1 MQHKRGRFITF
12 EGIDGAGKSTHIQW
26 LKDWLEERQISYYV
40 TREPGG
46 TALGESLRALLLNEA
61 MDIETETLLMFAARR
76 AHLEEV
82 IIPKLMAGV
91 WVISDRFTDATYA
104 YQGGG
109 RGVTWEKIAL
119 LESWIQGDLQPD
131 LTLLFDISSDISA
144 ERLKN
149 ARVPDRF
156 EQEQALFFDN
166 VRKGYAKRLKEWPSR
181 IKLIDAA
188 QKIEDIQ
195 HVLKVILTT
204 HFDEFGRGL

>member
-1 MQHKRGRFITF
+1 MQAERGRFITF
-12 EGIDGAGKSTHIQW
+12 EGIDGAGKSTHIHW
-26 LKDWLEERQISYYV
+26 LKDWLEKRQISYYI

-46 TALGESLRALLLNEA
+46 TPLGEKLRALLLNEA

-82 IIPKLMAGV
+82 IMPKLKAGV

-109 RGVTWEKIAL
+109 RGVSWEKIAL
-119 LESWIQGDLQPD
+119 LESWVQGDLQPD

-156 EQEQALFFDN
+156 EQEQTLFFDN
-166 VRKGYAKRLKEWPSR
+166 VRKGYAKRLEEWPLR
-181 IKLIDAA
+181 IKRIDATRTV
-188 QKIEDIQ
+188 EEIQ
-195 HVLKVILTT
+195 QVLKAILAA
-204 HFDEFGRGL
+204 HFDNMGG